1 MQPDTSAVGRPLAR
15 TTRFLL
21 IPTLCL
27 LVAACA
33 TAGSSPTGS
42 GGSLPPGG
50 GSTASPSAAPSGSPS
65 GGSTGSI
72 SHPTGPNDLVI
83 RYEERGGF
91 VAPQALLTRYP
102 IVSVYGDGRAI
113 TEGPVP
119 AIYPGPALPNLQV
132 STLTEA
138 GLQRLL
144 AIAREDGLLGADA
157 SYDATNVADASA
169 ARFTV
174 VADGATHTIG
184 AYALGMDDPN
194 LDAGATAARVKL
206 RAFAA
211 ALGDLPTS
219 VGADNV
225 GQDTGFAW
233 DSIAVYVA
241 DGAPEP
247 GDSILA
253 RNPIPW
259 PLSTPL
265 ATFGEAATAGTIN
278 AGRCGVVSGADAERL
293 RPLLAD
299 ATQITPWTSG
309 GTSYTL
315 TFHPLLPD
323 QTTCPGAS

>member
-1 MQPDTSAVGRPLAR
+1 MQPDSTAVGRPLAR
-15 TTRFLL
+15 PIRVLL
-21 IPTLCL
+21 VPTLCL
-27 LVAACA
+27 LLAACT
-33 TAGSSPTGS
+33 TAGQSPSGS
-42 GGSLPPGG
+42 GASLPPGG
-50 GSTASPSAAPSGSPS
+50 SSTTGPSTGPSGSPS
-65 GGSTGSI
+65 GGSAGAI

-83 RYEERGGF
+83 RYEELGGL

-102 IVSVYGDGRAI
+102 IVSIYGDGRVI

-119 AIYPGPALPNLQV
+119 AIFPGPALPNLRV
-132 STLTEA
+132 STLTEP

-144 AIAREDGLLGADA
+144 AIARDDGLLGPDA

-194 LDAGATAARVKL
+194 LDADATAARAKL

-219 VGADNV
+219 VGAENV
-225 GQDTGFAW
+225 GSDTALAW
-233 DSIAVYVA
+233 DSIAVYVGE
-241 DGAPEP
+241 GAPEP
-247 GDSILA
+247 GDSNLA
-253 RNPIPW
+253 RKPIAW

-265 ATFGEAATAGTIN
+265 ATFGAPATAGTIN
-278 AGRCGVVSGADAERL
+278 AGRCGVVSGADADRL

-309 GTSYTL
+309 GTAYSL

-323 QTTCPGAS
+323 QATCPGSS

>member
-1 MQPDTSAVGRPLAR
+1 MQPDTAAADRSIAWP
-15 TTRFLL
+15 TRLL
-21 IPTLCL
+21 VVLTVCL
-27 LVAACA
+27 LVAACS
-33 TAGSSPTGS
+33 TAGPSPA
-42 GGSLPPGG
+42 
-50 GSTASPSAAPSGSPS
+50 STAGRSAEPSGSPSGSPS
-65 GGSTGSI
+65 GGSTGAI
-72 SHPTGPNDLVI
+72 SHPTGSNDLVI
-83 RYEERGGF
+83 RYEELGGF

-102 IVSVYGDGRAI
+102 IVSIYGDGRVI

-119 AIYPGPALPNLQV
+119 AIFPGPALPNLQA
-132 STLTEA
+132 STLTET

-144 AIAREDGLLGADA
+144 AISGDDGLLGPDA

-194 LDAGATAARVKL
+194 LEADATAARAKL

-211 ALGDLPTS
+211 ALGDLQTS
-219 VGADNV
+219 VGAENV
-225 GQDTGFAW
+225 GQDTSFAW

-241 DGAPEP
+241 EGAPEP
-247 GDSILA
+247 GDPNLA
-253 RNPIPW
+253 RKPIAW

-265 ATFGEAATAGTIN
+265 ATFGEPATAGTIN
-278 AGRCGVVSGADAERL
+278 AGRCGVVSGADADRL

-299 ATQITPWTSG
+299 ATQITPWTSAG
-309 GTSYTL
+309 SSYSL

-323 QTTCPGAS
+323 QTTCPGSS